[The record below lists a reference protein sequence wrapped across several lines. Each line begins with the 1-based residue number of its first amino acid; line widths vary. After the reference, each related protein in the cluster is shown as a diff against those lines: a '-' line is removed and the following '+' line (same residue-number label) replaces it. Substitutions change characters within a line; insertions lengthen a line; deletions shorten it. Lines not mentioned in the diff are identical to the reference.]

1 MKDRII
7 TLSNREIKKSFK
19 RFISLLVMSLL
30 GVGVFIGLNISSDS
44 MILSLDKYYD
54 DNNVYDVKVVYPLGL
69 TNDDVNF
76 IKDINDNTEVYG
88 INYQDVLID
97 NNENA
102 SVVRINELND
112 NLNNVVLKTGVMP
125 KNSNE
130 ILIEQTFLDRLD
142 LKLNDYITIRDN
154 NNLTSNKLKIVGT
167 LDSPLYITRSAPSV
181 NRGATNIGTGIVDFY
196 AYAPKDLFNSNT
208 YTEIDIK
215 INDARDYVTNSD
227 EYINVIDDYVYKLN
241 KVKQTR
247 EIERAKELFG
257 NIDPSL
263 IANYKD
269 IELPRWNINTRKDD
283 NNYSG
288 YIDTTQSI
296 QNLTAVFPTIFFVV
310 AIFMSIMC
318 MNRMALE
325 DRGEIGTLKSLG
337 FSNHHIRK
345 KYIIYSLLASIIGGV
360 LGIILGTLILPYF
373 IFNIYKMLYVI
384 PVFKLSF
391 NIIAA
396 IVGLS
401 ISVIAIVLTS
411 IFTVNSIVKEDAA
424 ALMRPKSPKNG
435 KKLLIEKTK
444 IWNRIKFSNKVT
456 IRNIIRYKKRIV
468 MTILGI
474 VGCTILMLSGFGIR
488 DAIVE
493 IPEKQFHYIYNF
505 DEKVYM
511 NNVSIEEA
519 DNIFNNKEIN
529 NRLDTKMLSVT
540 NDIHTINILVPSTN
554 DMKGIIL
561 LEDKNNNK
569 LELIKDK
576 VIITDKLSSLLG
588 LSINDQ
594 IEVKYNNSY
603 HKFTIGAITTNYVGN
618 YIYMDKELYEE
629 EFGTYNI
636 NVSYIKIDNNKIDEF
651 NKDILENRNVLA
663 ITTLDSMTSYV
674 DNMLTSLDNVVIILI
689 VLSGLLS
696 FSVLYNLSY
705 INISERKRE
714 IATLKVLGFYPK
726 EVDNYIIKEMAI
738 ITIIGI
744 LIGLFLGTFVTYI
757 IVDLIEM
764 NLVQFIHVIQIK
776 SYIFSFLLMSLFTI
790 IVSIIIHFALKKI
803 DMIESLKS
811 VE

>member
-7 TLSNREIKKSFK
+7 TLSNREIKNSFK

-30 GVGVFIGLNISSDS
+30 GVGVFIGLNITSDS
-44 MILSLDKYYD
+44 MILSLDKYYE
-54 DNNVYDVKVVYPLGL
+54 DNNVYDIKIVSPLGL
-69 TNDDVNF
+69 TDDDVSF
-76 IKDINDNTEVYG
+76 IKNIDNNNEVYG
-88 INYQDVLID
+88 YNYQDVLLD
-97 NNENA
+97 NTENA
-102 SVVRINELND
+102 SVIRINELND
-112 NLNNVVLKTGVMP
+112 NINNVLLKDGEMP
-125 KNSNE
+125 KNKNE
-130 ILIEQTFLDRLD
+130 ILVEQAFLDKQD

-154 NNLTSNKLKIVGT
+154 ENLTSSKFKIVGT
-167 LDSPLYITRSAPSV
+167 IDSPLYITKSAPSV
-181 NRGATNIGTGIVDFY
+181 NRGATNIGTGIVDFF
-196 AYAPKDLFNSNT
+196 AFAPKELFDLNY

-215 INDARDYVTNSD
+215 INSAREYVTDSD
-227 EYINVIDDYVYKLN
+227 EYLNVIDNYVYKLN

-247 EIERAKELFG
+247 EIERVKEVFG
-257 NIDPSL
+257 VS
-263 IANYKD
+263 D
-269 IELPRWNINTRKDD
+269 ITTLGSYQDLDLVRWNIYTRKDD

-296 QNLTAVFPTIFFVV
+296 KNLTAVFPTIFFVV

-345 KYIIYSLLASIIGGV
+345 KYVIYSLLASIIGGL
-360 LGIILGTLILPYF
+360 LGIILGTLIIPYF
-373 IFNIYKMLYVI
+373 IFNIYKMLYII
-384 PVFKLSF
+384 PIFKLSF
-391 NIIAA
+391 NVLSAVIGI
-396 IVGLS
+396 S
-401 ISVIAIVLTS
+401 ISVLAIVLTS

-424 ALMRPKSPKNG
+424 ELMRPKSPKNG
-435 KKLLIEKTK
+435 KKLLIEK
-444 IWNRIKFSNKVT
+444 IPLWNKIKFSNKIT
-456 IRNIIRYKKRIV
+456 IRNIFRYKKRII
-468 MTILGI
+468 MTALGI
-474 VGCTILMLSGFGIR
+474 IGCTILMLSGFGIR

-493 IPEKQFHYIYNF
+493 IPEKQFHYIFNF
-505 DEKVYM
+505 DEKVYL
-511 NNVSIEEA
+511 NNVTDEEA
-519 DNIFNNKEIN
+519 NSIFNSKDID

-540 NDIHTINILVPSTN
+540 SDIHTINILVPSTN
-554 DMKGIIL
+554 DLKGILL
-561 LEDKNNNK
+561 LEDKDHNK

-576 VIITDKLSSLLG
+576 VIINDKLSSLLG
-588 LSINDQ
+588 LYINDQ

-603 HKFTIGAITTNYVGN
+603 HKFTIGGITTNYVGN
-618 YIYMDKELYEE
+618 YIYMTKELYEE
-629 EFGTYNI
+629 EFGAFKVNVTYINI
-636 NVSYIKIDNNKIDEF
+636 DNDKIDDF
-651 NKDILENRNVLA
+651 NKEILENINVLA
-663 ITTLDSMTSYV
+663 ITTLDSMTNYV

-726 EVDNYIIKEMAI
+726 EVDNYIIKEMTI
-738 ITIIGI
+738 ITIVGI

-764 NLVQFIHVIQIK
+764 NLVQFIHVITPE
-776 SYIFSFLLMSLFTI
+776 SYIYSFLLMSLFTL